1 MAAQDMAKAVL
12 IDSTVPTLPIAPVT
26 RTRSNRSRGRPSPE
40 DAAAIDHELLDIAL
54 GLFLQHGYG
63 GTSMRQIVAAA
74 GVSKTTL
81 YSRFPS
87 KADLFRAIIIQQ
99 IDRLSPSASLQ
110 SEGGRALALE
120 AGLRSYAN
128 QMLAVSLQGDVLG
141 VNRLIYSESHR
152 FPELGVAATERTAL
166 GIARISDFVRTCA
179 RNAGRTC
186 SDPRGIAEAFI
197 FMIRGWY
204 VNVVLTNRDVPVAE
218 RERWVKRA
226 VRALVCGQNDW

>member
-1 MAAQDMAKAVL
+1 MAAQDMAKTVRIDGAVP
-12 IDSTVPTLPIAPVT
+12 SRRIAPVT
-26 RTRSNRSRGRPSPE
+26 RTRSNRARGRPSPE
-40 DAAAIDHELLDIAL
+40 AAAAIDHELQEIAL
-54 GLFLQHGYG
+54 GLFLEHGYG

-81 YSRFPS
+81 YSRFTS

-99 IDRLSPSASLQ
+99 IDRLSPSASLK
-110 SEGGRALALE
+110 SEHGPLALE

-128 QMLAVSLQGDVLG
+128 QMLAVSLEGDVLG

-152 FPELGVAATERTAL
+152 FPELGSAAAERTAL
-166 GIARISDFVRTCA
+166 GIARISDFVRNCA
-179 RNAGRTC
+179 RNAGRSC

-204 VNVVLTNRDVPVAE
+204 VNVILTNRDVPVAE

-226 VRALVCGQNDW
+226 VRALVCGQN

>member
-1 MAAQDMAKAVL
+1 MAAQDMAKTVR
-12 IDSTVPTLPIAPVT
+12 IDATVSGRRIAPVT
-26 RTRSNRSRGRPSPE
+26 RTRSNRARGRPRPE
-40 DAAAIDHELLDIAL
+40 DAAAIDHELLAIAL

-87 KADLFRAIIIQQ
+87 KADLFRAIMIQQ

-110 SEGGRALALE
+110 SEDGPLALE

-128 QMLAVSLQGDVLG
+128 QMLAVSLEGDVLG

-152 FPELGVAATERTAL
+152 FPELGSAAAERTAL

-179 RNAGRTC
+179 RNAGRSC
-186 SDPRGIAEAFI
+186 NDPRGIAEAFI

-204 VNVVLTNRDVPVAE
+204 VNVILTNRDVPVAE

-226 VRALVCGQNDW
+226 VRALVCGQHEW